1 MGRTSVLT
9 PMTQHAAS
17 ARCPHPCGAQCQ
29 GARCGAAWGRWGS
42 CIPGSIFQGEG
53 ALGVS
58 LEMCSHLALPIAPVL
73 CPRWVHHRLHH
84 IVYPTDP
91 PSLPSCCVPNGSVI
105 TVIVSPVGPSLPS
118 LRCVPS
124 GPICGCPTSPIHR
137 HGLGRAQPSAAQ
149 RAFDLELTDQWISW
163 SPWRGSS
170 GGPALLQCLPSAPVS
185 TWAQRSH
192 SGSGGTC
199 PSPSS
204 SPPVPFAP
212 FGEGQCGCS
221 HLSQMPP

>member
-1 MGRTSVLT
+1 MG
-9 PMTQHAAS
+9 QHGAGGAAAS
-17 ARCPHPCGAQCQ
+17 LGPSFKEKEHWESAWRCAHTLPC
-29 GARCGAAWGRWGS
+29 
-42 CIPGSIFQGEG
+42 P
-53 ALGVS
+53 
-58 LEMCSHLALPIAPVL
+58 LPP
-73 CPRWVHHRLHH
+73 
-84 IVYPTDP
+84 
-91 PSLPSCCVPNGSVI
+91 CCVPDGSI
-105 TVIVSPVGPSLPS
+105 TAFITLCTQRIHRHSHRVVSPMGPSSPSLCRQLGPSLPS